1 MSYGISRIPTSAQAD
16 VHERLDGL
24 VRRHLAQPFRKPY
37 APYNLAAFE
46 ATLAAW
52 DGRSPWILDSGCG
65 VGWST
70 ILLARRN
77 PDAFVVGVDQSQE
90 RLSRQKP
97 YPRASWPEN
106 LRFVRADVIDF
117 WRLAVESGVPVREH
131 WWLYPNPWP
140 KIGHL
145 GRRWYA
151 HPVWP
156 AVLRL
161 GGRFE
166 CRTNWS
172 VYARELTAALA
183 LSGIKGECTP
193 FVPEEPMTPFERKYR
208 DSGQTLWRV
217 RADLSA
223 FARGELGARPA
234 EGT

>member
-1 MSYGISRIPTSAQAD
+1 MSYGISRIPTSAQGE
-16 VHERLDGL
+16 VHERLPEL
-24 VRRHLAQPFRKPY
+24 VRRHLARSFRKPY

-46 ATLAAW
+46 ETLAAW

-70 ILLARRN
+70 ILLARRS
-77 PDAFVVGVDQSQE
+77 PEAFVVGVDQSQE

-97 YPRASWPEN
+97 YPRATWPEN

-117 WRLAVESGVPVREH
+117 WRLALEASVPVREH

-156 AVLRL
+156 TVLQL

-172 VYARELTAALA
+172 VYARELMPRW
-183 LSGIKGECTP
+183 P
-193 FVPEEPMTPFERKYR
+193 F
-208 DSGQTLWRV
+208 
-217 RADLSA
+217 
-223 FARGELGARPA
+223 RG
-234 EGT
+234 